1 MFLETPEKDLLV
13 LITNLMLFSTILDL
27 SKLKLTT
34 PLKSLKLSLNNL
46 YLKVLLLD
54 LSISNYMMEIPL

>member
-1 MFLETPEKDLLV
+1 MFLETPGKDLLV